1 MVCTK
6 VAARE
11 APYLREDVVHRT
23 QEETAMFEFESLSNG
38 VRLLTAQQDESPS
51 ATALVMFGVGSRFE
65 QAHQSGIAH
74 FAEHMF
80 FKGTERRPTARD
92 ISVEIDGIGG
102 DFNAFT
108 GKEYTGYYVKCA
120 AEHLDLAVDV
130 LADMLLHSNF
140 DPEEIEREKGVILE
154 EMAMYRDLP
163 QRYVGNVYDDLLY
176 GDTPLGWDIIGTE
189 DVIKGADRDLFK
201 SFTDHWY
208 SANRTVVGLSGN
220 VSASAKAAVQEKF
233 LALPGANEG
242 TRLPAEWSQDG
253 PRVKL
258 HHKDSEQAHLLLG
271 VRSIGL
277 LHEDRYAL
285 GVMNAILGGGMS
297 SRLFTEVRERRGL
310 CYYVYSHHDA
320 YTDAGSLA
328 VAAGVDVN
336 RIDLAITTI
345 LEELAKLAEKGP
357 DEAEFTKAKNY
368 LKGKFVLGIEDT
380 RGLIMFGAR
389 REAVENG
396 YWEPA
401 QALAAI
407 DAITIDDVRRV
418 AKAVFDPEQL
428 NLAVVGP
435 FDDEE
440 RFAKLL
446 APATASV

>member
-1 MVCTK
+1 MF
-6 VAARE
+6 
-11 APYLREDVVHRT
+11 
-23 QEETAMFEFESLSNG
+23 QFETIANG
-38 VRLLTAQQDESPS
+38 VRLLTAHQEESPS

-130 LADMLLHSNF
+130 LADMLLHSTF
-140 DPEEIEREKGVILE
+140 DADEIEREKGVILE

-163 QRYVGNVYDDLLY
+163 QRYVGTVYDDLLY

-189 DVIKGADRDLFK
+189 DVIRGADRDLFK
-201 SFTDHWY
+201 QFTDRWY
-208 SANRTVVGLSGN
+208 TANRTVVGLAGN
-220 VSASAKAAVQEKF
+220 VSESAKAAVAEKF

-242 TRLPAEWSQDG
+242 TRDDAAWSQDG
-253 PRVKL
+253 ARVKL

-271 VRSIGL
+271 VRSPGL
-277 LHEDRYAL
+277 LDGDRYAL
-285 GVMNAILGGGMS
+285 GVLNAILGGGMS

-310 CYYVYSHHDA
+310 CYYVYSHHDG
-320 YTDAGSLA
+320 YTDAGSLV
-328 VAAGVDVN
+328 VAAGVDVD

-345 LEELAKLAEKGP
+345 VDELWKLAESGP
-357 DEAEFTKAKNY
+357 DDAEFNKAKNY

-389 REAVENG
+389 REAVEDG

-401 QALAAI
+401 KALAAI
-407 DAITIDDVRRV
+407 DAVTMDDVRRV
-418 AKAVFDPEQL
+418 ATRIFDRDQL

-446 APATASV
+446 TPTAASV

>member
-1 MVCTK
+1 
-6 VAARE
+6 
-11 APYLREDVVHRT
+11 
-23 QEETAMFEFESLSNG
+23 MFEFETLSNG
-38 VRLLTAQQDESPS
+38 VRLLSAQQDESPS

-65 QAHQSGIAH
+65 EAHQSGIAH

-120 AEHLDLAVDV
+120 AEHLELAVDV
-130 LADMLLHSNF
+130 LADMLLHSKF
-140 DPEEIEREKGVILE
+140 DPDEIEREKGVILE

-163 QRYVGNVYDDLLY
+163 QRYVGTVYDDLLY

-189 DVIKGADRDLFK
+189 DVIKGADRDLFR
-201 SFTDHWY
+201 SFIDRWY
-208 SANRTVVGLSGN
+208 AANRTVVGLAGN
-220 VSASAKAAVQEKF
+220 IPAGVKQSVSEKF

-242 TRLPAEWSQDG
+242 TRPDAQWSQDG

-271 VRSIGL
+271 VRAISL
-277 LHEDRYAL
+277 LDEDRYAL
-285 GVMNAILGGGMS
+285 GVLNAILGGGMS

-320 YTDAGSLA
+320 YTDAGSLV

-345 LEELAKLAEKGP
+345 IEELWKLAEGGP

-389 REAVENG
+389 REAVEDG

-407 DAITIDDVRRV
+407 DAITIEDVRRV
-418 AKAVFDPEQL
+418 ATRIFDREML
-428 NLAVVGP
+428 NLAIVGP
-435 FDDEE
+435 FEDEE

>member
-1 MVCTK
+1 
-6 VAARE
+6 
-11 APYLREDVVHRT
+11 
-23 QEETAMFEFESLSNG
+23 MFEFDTTSNG
-38 VRLLTAQQDESPS
+38 VRLLTAHNDSSPS

-65 QAHQSGIAH
+65 EARQSGIAH

-130 LADMLLHSNF
+130 LADMLLHSKF

-163 QRYVGNVYDDLLY
+163 QRYVGTVYDDLLY
-176 GDTPLGWDIIGTE
+176 GDTPLGWDIIGSDE
-189 DVIKGADRDLFK
+189 VIKGADQALFR
-201 SFTDHWY
+201 SFTDRWY
-208 SANRTVVGLSGN
+208 TANRTVVGLAGN
-220 VSASAKAAVQEKF
+220 VSRSARDAVAEKF

-242 TRLPAEWSQDG
+242 TRLAATWSQDG

-258 HHKDSEQAHLLLG
+258 HHKESEQAHLLLG
-271 VRSIGL
+271 VRAPGL
-277 LHEDRYAL
+277 ADEDRYAL

-320 YTDAGSLA
+320 YTDAGSLV
-328 VAAGVDVN
+328 VAAGVDTG

-345 LEELAKLAEKGP
+345 LEELFKLAEEGP

-389 REAVENG
+389 REAVEGG

-401 QALAAI
+401 KALAAI
-407 DAITIDDVRRV
+407 DAITMDDVRRV
-418 AKAVFDPEQL
+418 ATRVFDREQL
-428 NLAVVGP
+428 NLAIVGP
-435 FDDEE
+435 YEDEE
-440 RFAKLL
+440 RFRKLL
-446 APATASV
+446 APAAASV

>member
-1 MVCTK
+1 
-6 VAARE
+6 
-11 APYLREDVVHRT
+11 
-23 QEETAMFEFESLSNG
+23 MFEFETIDNG
-38 VRLLTAQQDESPS
+38 VRLLTAPRVDSPS

-65 QAHQSGIAH
+65 QAQQSGIAH

-130 LADMLLHSNF
+130 LADMLLHSKF

-163 QRYVGNVYDDLLY
+163 QRYVGNVYDDLLF

-201 SFTDHWY
+201 SFTDRWY
-208 SANRTVVGLSGN
+208 TANRTVVGLSGN
-220 VSASAKAAVQEKF
+220 VSASAKASVAEKF

-242 TRLPAEWSQDG
+242 TREAAKWEQNDG
-253 PRVKL
+253 PRVKI
-258 HHKDSEQAHLLLG
+258 HYKDSEQAHLLLG
-271 VRSIGL
+271 VRAPGL
-277 LHEDRYAL
+277 MDGDRYAL

-320 YTDAGSLA
+320 YTDAGSLV

-345 LEELAKLAEKGP
+345 QEEMWKLADEGP

-368 LKGKFVLGIEDT
+368 LKGKFVLGLEDT

-389 REAVENG
+389 REAVEDG

-401 QALAAI
+401 KALAAI
-407 DAITIDDVRRV
+407 EAITMEDVRRV
-418 AKAVFDPEQL
+418 AKQVFDREQL

-435 FDDEE
+435 FKDEE

-446 APATASV
+446 TPATASV

>member
-1 MVCTK
+1 
-6 VAARE
+6 
-11 APYLREDVVHRT
+11 
-23 QEETAMFEFESLSNG
+23 MFEFETIDNG
-38 VRLLTAQQDESPS
+38 VRQLTAHNPDSPS

-65 QAHQSGIAH
+65 EAHQSGIAH

-120 AEHLDLAVDV
+120 SEHLELAVDV
-130 LADMLLHSNF
+130 LADMLLHSRF
-140 DPEEIEREKGVILE
+140 DGEEIEREKGVILE

-163 QRYVGNVYDDLLY
+163 QRYVGTVYDDLLY

-189 DVIKGADRDLFK
+189 DVIKGANRDLFK
-201 SFTDHWY
+201 GFTDRWY
-208 SANRTVVGLSGN
+208 TANRTVVGLAGN
-220 VSASAKAAVQEKF
+220 VSAAAKQKATEAFRE
-233 LALPGANEG
+233 LPGANEG
-242 TRLPAEWSQDG
+242 TRLAANWAQEG
-253 PRVKL
+253 ARVKL

-271 VRSIGL
+271 VRAPGL
-277 LHEDRYAL
+277 ASEDRYAI

-320 YTDAGSLA
+320 YTDAGSLV
-328 VAAGVDVN
+328 VAAGVDTT

-345 LEELAKLAEKGP
+345 LEELEKLAEHGP

-389 REAVENG
+389 REAVEDG

-407 DAITIDDVRRV
+407 DAITIEDVRRV
-418 AKAVFDPEQL
+418 SALFGNRDQL

>member
-1 MVCTK
+1 
-6 VAARE
+6 
-11 APYLREDVVHRT
+11 
-23 QEETAMFEFESLSNG
+23 MFEFETIANG
-38 VRLLTAQQDESPS
+38 VRLLTAPREDSPS

-130 LADMLLHSNF
+130 LADMLLHSSF
-140 DPEEIEREKGVILE
+140 DADEIEREKGVILE

-163 QRYVGNVYDDLLY
+163 QRYVGNVYDELLY

-201 SFTDHWY
+201 EFTDRWY
-208 SANRTVVGLSGN
+208 TANRTVVGLSGN
-220 VSASAKAAVQEKF
+220 VSDSAKAAVAEKF

-242 TRLPAEWSQDG
+242 TRVDATWSQDG

-271 VRSIGL
+271 VRAPSL
-277 LHEDRYAL
+277 LDDDRYAL
-285 GVMNAILGGGMS
+285 GVLNAILGGGMS

-320 YTDAGSLA
+320 YTDAGSLV

-345 LEELAKLAEKGP
+345 LEELWKLVESGP

-389 REAVENG
+389 REAVEDG

-401 QALAAI
+401 KALAAI
-407 DAITIDDVRRV
+407 DAITMDDVRRV
-418 AKAVFDPEQL
+418 ARAIFDRDQL

-446 APATASV
+446 APAAASV

>member
-1 MVCTK
+1 
-6 VAARE
+6 
-11 APYLREDVVHRT
+11 
-23 QEETAMFEFESLSNG
+23 MFQFESLDNG

-130 LADMLLHSNF
+130 LADMLLHSKF
-140 DPEEIEREKGVILE
+140 DPDEIEREKGVILE

-163 QRYVGNVYDDLLY
+163 QRYVGNVYDELLY

-189 DVIKGADRDLFK
+189 EVIKGADRDLFT
-201 SFTDHWY
+201 SFTDRWY
-208 SANRTVVGLSGN
+208 TANRTVVGLAGN
-220 VSASAKAAVQEKF
+220 VSASAKAAVAEKF
-233 LALPGANEG
+233 LQLPDANEG
-242 TRLPAEWSQDG
+242 TKEPAAWSQDG

-271 VRSIGL
+271 VRAIGL
-277 LHEDRYAL
+277 LDDDRYAL
-285 GVMNAILGGGMS
+285 GVLNAILGGGMS

-320 YTDAGSLA
+320 YTDAGSLV
-328 VAAGVDVN
+328 VAAGVDTN

-345 LEELAKLAEKGP
+345 LEELWKLVDDGP

-380 RGLIMFGAR
+380 RGMIMFGAR
-389 REAVENG
+389 REAVEDG
-396 YWEPA
+396 YWEPK
-401 QALAAI
+401 QALDAI

-418 AKAVFDPEQL
+418 AKRIFDRDQL

-440 RFAKLL
+440 HFAKLL
-446 APATASV
+446 APATATV

>member
-1 MVCTK
+1 
-6 VAARE
+6 
-11 APYLREDVVHRT
+11 
-23 QEETAMFEFESLSNG
+23 MFEYETIANG
-38 VRLLTAQQDESPS
+38 VRLLTAPREDSPS

-120 AEHLDLAVDV
+120 SEHLDLAVDV
-130 LADMLLHSNF
+130 LADMLLHSKF
-140 DPEEIEREKGVILE
+140 DADEIEREKGVILE

-163 QRYVGNVYDDLLY
+163 QRYVGTVYDELLY

-189 DVIKGADRDLFK
+189 QVIKGADRDLFK
-201 SFTDHWY
+201 EFTDRWY
-208 SANRTVVGLSGN
+208 TANRTVVGLAGN
-220 VSASAKAAVQEKF
+220 VSASAKAAVAEKF

-242 TRLPAEWSQDG
+242 TRVDADWSQDG

-271 VRSIGL
+271 VRAPSL
-277 LHEDRYAL
+277 MDSDRYAL
-285 GVMNAILGGGMS
+285 GVLNAILGGGMS

-320 YTDAGSLA
+320 YTDAGSLV
-328 VAAGVDVN
+328 VAAGVDVE
-336 RIDLAITTI
+336 RIDLAVTTI
-345 LEELAKLAEKGP
+345 LEELFKLVEDGP

-389 REAVENG
+389 REAVEDG

-401 QALAAI
+401 KALEAI
-407 DAITIDDVRRV
+407 DSVTMDDVRRI
-418 AKAVFDPEQL
+418 AQTIFQRDQL

-435 FDDEE
+435 FEDEE

-446 APATASV
+446 APAAASV

>member
-1 MVCTK
+1 MFQ
-6 VAARE
+6 
-11 APYLREDVVHRT
+11 H
-23 QEETAMFEFESLSNG
+23 ETLTNG
-38 VRLLTAQQDESPS
+38 VRLLTAQQDQSPS

-163 QRYVGNVYDDLLY
+163 QRYVGNVYDELLY

-189 DVIKGADRDLFK
+189 EVIKGADRDLFK
-201 SFTDHWY
+201 GFTDHWY
-208 SANRTVVGLSGN
+208 AANRTVIGLSGN
-220 VSASAKAAVQEKF
+220 VSASAKAAVSEKF
-233 LALPGANEG
+233 LGLPSANEG
-242 TRLPAEWSQDG
+242 TRESATWEQDG

-277 LHEDRYAL
+277 MHEDRYAL

-320 YTDAGSLA
+320 YTDAGSLV
-328 VAAGVDVN
+328 VAAGVDTG
-336 RIDLAITTI
+336 RIDLAIQSRDQSMSVR
-345 LEELAKLAEKGP
+345 LAARETPDFPASSCFRTLAESSAFFEPGSVGFSVTR
-357 DEAEFTKAKNY
+357 DCCR
-368 LKGKFVLGIEDT
+368 LDGIRLDT
-380 RGLIMFGAR
+380 HHWKVQNL
-389 REAVENG
+389 AVENV
-396 YWEPA
+396 ESSFFDNPA
-401 QALAAI
+401 AFPPGSATFDHALI
-407 DAITIDDVRRV
+407 MRDIPHDWH
-418 AKAVFDPEQL
+418 E
-428 NLAVVGP
+428 VG
-435 FDDEE
+435 
-440 RFAKLL
+440 AMTL
-446 APATASV
+446 PATA

>member
-1 MVCTK
+1 
-6 VAARE
+6 
-11 APYLREDVVHRT
+11 
-23 QEETAMFEFESLSNG
+23 MFQFDQLDNG
-38 VRLLTAQQDESPS
+38 VRMLSAHRDDSPS

-65 QAHQSGIAH
+65 APHQRGIAH

-120 AEHLDLAVDV
+120 SEHLELAVDV
-130 LADMLLHSNF
+130 LADMLLHSTF

-163 QRYVGNVYDDLLY
+163 QRYVGTVYDELLY

-189 DVIKGADRDLFK
+189 EVIKGADRDLFTG
-201 SFTDHWY
+201 FTDRWY
-208 SANRTVVGLSGN
+208 TANRTVVGLAGN
-220 VSASAKAAVQEKF
+220 VSDSVKSSVAEKF
-233 LALPGANEG
+233 LAIPGANEG
-242 TRLPAEWSQDG
+242 TKSPADWSQDG
-253 PRVKL
+253 PQVRI

-271 VRSIGL
+271 VRAPGL
-277 LHEDRYAL
+277 ESGDRYAL
-285 GVMNAILGGGMS
+285 SVLNAILGGGMS

-320 YTDAGSLA
+320 YTDAGSLV
-328 VAAGVDVN
+328 VAAGVDTG

-345 LEELAKLAEKGP
+345 IEELWKLADDGP
-357 DEAEFTKAKNY
+357 DDAEFRKAKNY

-380 RGLIMFGAR
+380 RGLIMFAAR
-389 REAVENG
+389 REAVEDG

-401 QALAAI
+401 KALAAI
-407 DAITIDDVRRV
+407 EAVTIEDVRRV
-418 AKAVFDPEQL
+418 AKQLFDRQSL

-435 FDDEE
+435 FEDEA
-440 RFAKLL
+440 RFEALL
-446 APATASV
+446 APAAASV

>member
-1 MVCTK
+1 
-6 VAARE
+6 
-11 APYLREDVVHRT
+11 
-23 QEETAMFEFESLSNG
+23 MFEFESLSNG

-65 QAHQSGIAH
+65 EAHQSGIAH

-163 QRYVGNVYDDLLY
+163 QRYVGNVYDELLY

-201 SFTDHWY
+201 SFTDRWY

-220 VSASAKAAVQEKF
+220 VSASAKAAVSEKF
-233 LALPGANEG
+233 LALPSANEG
-242 TRLPAEWSQDG
+242 TRVDATWSQNG
-253 PRVKL
+253 PQVKL

-271 VRSIGL
+271 VRSISL
-277 LHEDRYAL
+277 LDEDRYAL

-320 YTDAGSLA
+320 YTDAGSLV

-345 LEELAKLAEKGP
+345 LEELGKLAADGP

-407 DAITIDDVRRV
+407 DAITIDDVRRM
-418 AKAVFDPEQL
+418 AKAMFDPEQL
-428 NLAVVGP
+428 NLAIVGP

>member
-1 MVCTK
+1 
-6 VAARE
+6 
-11 APYLREDVVHRT
+11 
-23 QEETAMFEFESLSNG
+23 MFEFETIANG
-38 VRLLTAQQDESPS
+38 VRLLTAPREESPS

-130 LADMLLHSNF
+130 LADMLLHSTF

-189 DVIKGADRDLFK
+189 EVIKGADRDLFT
-201 SFTDHWY
+201 SFTDRWY
-208 SANRTVVGLSGN
+208 TANRTVVGLAGN
-220 VSASAKAAVQEKF
+220 VSASAKAAVAEKF

-242 TRLPAEWSQDG
+242 TREAAAWSQEG
-253 PRVKL
+253 PQVKL

-271 VRSIGL
+271 VRAPGL
-277 LHEDRYAL
+277 LDSDRYAL
-285 GVMNAILGGGMS
+285 GVLNAILGGGMS

-320 YTDAGSLA
+320 YTDAGSLV
-328 VAAGVDVN
+328 VAAGVDVE

-345 LEELAKLAEKGP
+345 LEELWKLVDEGP

-389 REAVENG
+389 REAVEDG

-401 QALAAI
+401 KALAAI
-407 DAITIDDVRRV
+407 DAITIDDVRRI
-418 AKAVFDPEQL
+418 ARAVFDREQL

-435 FDDEE
+435 FEDEE

-446 APATASV
+446 APTTASV

>member
-1 MVCTK
+1 
-6 VAARE
+6 
-11 APYLREDVVHRT
+11 
-23 QEETAMFEFESLSNG
+23 MFEFETLSNG

-130 LADMLLHSNF
+130 LADMLLHSTF

-189 DVIKGADRDLFK
+189 EVIKGADRDLFT
-201 SFTDHWY
+201 SFTDRWY

-220 VSASAKAAVQEKF
+220 VSASAKAAVSEKF
-233 LALPGANEG
+233 LALPSANEG
-242 TRLPAEWSQDG
+242 TREDATWSQDG

-258 HHKDSEQAHLLLG
+258 HHKESEQAHLLLG

-320 YTDAGSLA
+320 YTDAGSLV
-328 VAAGVDVN
+328 VAAGVDVT

-345 LEELAKLAEKGP
+345 LEELAKLAESGP

-389 REAVENG
+389 REAVEGG

-401 QALAAI
+401 KALAAI

-418 AKAVFDPEQL
+418 AKAAFDPEQL
-428 NLAVVGP
+428 NLAIVGP

>member
-1 MVCTK
+1 
-6 VAARE
+6 
-11 APYLREDVVHRT
+11 
-23 QEETAMFEFESLSNG
+23 MFEFETTSNG
-38 VRLLTAQQDESPS
+38 VRLLTAHNADSPS

-65 QAHQSGIAH
+65 EARQSGIAH

-130 LADMLLHSNF
+130 LADMLLHSTF
-140 DPEEIEREKGVILE
+140 DPDEIEREKGVILE

-163 QRYVGNVYDDLLY
+163 QRYVGTVYDELLY
-176 GDTPLGWDIIGTE
+176 GDTPLGWDIIGAE
-189 DVIKGADRDLFK
+189 EVIKGADRDLFR
-201 SFTDHWY
+201 SFTDRWY
-208 SANRTVVGLSGN
+208 TANRTVVGLAGN
-220 VSASAKAAVQEKF
+220 VSQSARDAVAERF

-242 TRLPAEWSQDG
+242 TRLDATWSQDG

-258 HHKDSEQAHLLLG
+258 HHKESEQAHLLLG
-271 VRSIGL
+271 VRSPGL
-277 LHEDRYAL
+277 MDEDRYAL

-320 YTDAGSLA
+320 YTDAGSLV
-328 VAAGVDVN
+328 VAAGVDTG

-345 LEELAKLAEKGP
+345 LEELWKLADEGP

-389 REAVENG
+389 REAVEDG

-401 QALAAI
+401 KALAAI
-407 DAITIDDVRRV
+407 DAITLDDVRRI
-418 AKAVFDPEQL
+418 AGRVFDREQL

-435 FDDEE
+435 YDDEE
-440 RFAKLL
+440 RFRKLL
-446 APATASV
+446 APAAASV

>member
-1 MVCTK
+1 
-6 VAARE
+6 
-11 APYLREDVVHRT
+11 
-23 QEETAMFEFESLSNG
+23 MFQFDSLDNG
-38 VRLLTAQQDESPS
+38 VRLLTSHNDDAPS

-65 QAHQSGIAH
+65 ERQQSGIAH

-120 AEHLDLAVDV
+120 AEHLPLAVDV
-130 LADMLLHSNF
+130 LGDMLLHSKF
-140 DPEEIEREKGVILE
+140 DPEELEREKGVILE

-189 DVIKGADRDLFK
+189 EVIKGADQALFT
-201 SFTDHWY
+201 SFTDRWY
-208 SANRTVVGLSGN
+208 TANRVVVGLAGN
-220 VSASAKAAVQEKF
+220 VSQAAHDMVAKHFVDIPE
-233 LALPGANEG
+233 ANEG
-242 TRLPAEWSQDG
+242 TREAAKWTQDG
-253 PRVKL
+253 PQVKL

-271 VRSIGL
+271 VRAPGL
-277 LHEDRYAL
+277 DNKDRYAI

-310 CYYVYSHHDA
+310 CYYVHSHHDA
-320 YTDAGSLA
+320 YMDTGSLV
-328 VAAGVDVN
+328 VAAGVDTN

-345 LEELAKLAEKGP
+345 LEELGKMGNEGP
-357 DEAEFTKAKNY
+357 DDAEFTKAKNY
-368 LKGKFVLGIEDT
+368 LKGKFVLGVEDP

-389 REAVENG
+389 REVVEG
-396 YWEPA
+396 KYWEPKD
-401 QALAAI
+401 AL
-407 DAITIDDVRRV
+407 DAIEAVTMEDVKRV
-418 AKAVFDPEQL
+418 ARELFGSDQL

-435 FDDEE
+435 FDDET
-440 RFAKLL
+440 RFEKLL
-446 APATASV
+446 VPAAAMA

>member
-1 MVCTK
+1 
-6 VAARE
+6 
-11 APYLREDVVHRT
+11 
-23 QEETAMFEFESLSNG
+23 MFEFETIDNG
-38 VRLLTAQQDESPS
+38 VRQLTAHNPESPS

-65 QAHQSGIAH
+65 EAHQSGIAH

-120 AEHLDLAVDV
+120 SEHLELAVDV
-130 LADMLLHSNF
+130 LADMLLHSRF
-140 DPEEIEREKGVILE
+140 DGEEIEREKGVILE

-163 QRYVGNVYDDLLY
+163 QRYVGTVYDELLY

-201 SFTDHWY
+201 SFTDRWY
-208 SANRTVVGLSGN
+208 TSNRTVVGLAGN
-220 VSASAKAAVQEKF
+220 VSAAAKQKATEAFRE
-233 LALPGANEG
+233 LPSANEG
-242 TRLPAEWSQDG
+242 TRIGADWSQDG
-253 PRVKL
+253 ARVKL

-271 VRSIGL
+271 VRAPGL
-277 LHEDRYAL
+277 DSQDRYAI

-320 YTDAGSLA
+320 YTDAGSLV
-328 VAAGVDVN
+328 VAAGVDTN

-345 LEELAKLAEKGP
+345 LEELEKLAEHGP
-357 DEAEFTKAKNY
+357 DDAEFTKAKNY

-389 REAVENG
+389 REAVEDG

-418 AKAVFDPEQL
+418 SALFGNRDQL